1 MNRKLLILDAAL
13 VGALVYAGVEF
24 RQTWRAAK
32 ARETAQLRQKIPVA
46 PAPRFPAEP
55 APPAVMATNYA
66 QIPEKFLLDPS
77 RNSVVVVEPPPPPP
91 PPPPM
96 PPLPVYHGQ
105 MNLGDGGGLFA
116 ILSVDNKAP
125 HEAIHRGET
134 IGQFKLVDVNRE
146 GIDFEWNGQTV
157 HRSLNEV
164 TDHNA
169 PAQQAEAD
177 AAPRAVAVA
186 AAPAPP
192 RPQEADR
199 PLGPGQEGLNGI
211 RICQGHDSS
220 PAGTV
225 QDGFRKVLKQG
236 PFGMSCYW
244 EPVGGVGAGR

>member
-1 MNRKLLILDAAL
+1 MNRKLLILDVAL
-13 VGALVYAGVEF
+13 VGVLAYAGVEF
-24 RQTWRAAK
+24 RHTWRGAK
-32 ARETAQLRQKIPVA
+32 AREAAELRRKIPAA
-46 PAPRFPAEP
+46 PVPRFPAEP
-55 APPAVMATNYA
+55 VPPAVMATNYA
-66 QIPEKFLLDPS
+66 QIPQKFLLDPS

-105 MNLGDGGGLFA
+105 MNLGDGSGLFA
-116 ILSVDNKAP
+116 ILSLDNKAP
-125 HEAIHRGET
+125 HEAIHRGEA

-157 HRSLNEV
+157 HRNLYEV
-164 TDHNA
+164 ADHSA
-169 PAQQAEAD
+169 AAQQQEAD
-177 AAPRAVAVA
+177 AAPQRAVA
-186 AAPAPP
+186 AAPAPAAQ
-192 RPQEADR
+192 QEPDR

-211 RICQGHDSS
+211 RICQSKDSN

-244 EPVGGVGAGR
+244 EPVGGVAGR